1 MMCTDTNLLRLV
13 ANSDGRHGGSPQA
26 AYEAKVACSILYL
39 LLVNE
44 AEESFKD
51 EICIPGYTC
60 FLTTV
65 SLDPPLIPWLIET
78 LSSMRSKDPVDQA
91 QRYPK
96 QVRMPPSPYRIDLI

>member
-1 MMCTDTNLLRLV
+1 MCTDTNLLRLV

-26 AYEAKVACSILYL
+26 AYEAK
-39 LLVNE
+39 
-44 AEESFKD
+44 ESFKD